1 MEEKDIVLPQKLMDE
16 LSQIGEDEKK
26 LDRLL
31 SFMQEM
37 LEGKGALHF
46 REFWEA
52 RKAVLE
58 LFKSRLHPA
67 DRVRLWTRYSELC
80 QEAKQ
85 LKELFE
91 EESSYITEQV
101 ERAIEAVE
109 EEMDEL
115 VEKAQG
121 EPEKRELSESLTL
134 HSHEKQYSELQ
145 NALTYLNSF
154 ATRLSSL
161 KKEVVH
167 ANIHP
172 KHRHRLLDR
181 LRKIGDRVYPK
192 RKEHIEEVSTLFMQ
206 DVENFIQKRFASE
219 LSTRELLD
227 VREEIKRL
235 QGLSKV
241 LTLSTKAFTTTRV
254 QLSECWENVKRVLQ
268 EHKKIQHEQK
278 ETFRKHKDELL
289 LEIEQLQKEHAEG
302 NLHEKEV
309 KKRLN
314 RISSRMRTLSLAHKD
329 VKFLKEKIADFEQ
342 EVRPKEKA
350 VSTAPDLRSKHK
362 EELMARAS
370 KLLETQV
377 APYPPLEAAR
387 GKQDTSVA
395 TKGRLSNLAKEQH
408 EVDCFSQPVCKEG
421 RGQLGFEENGDLF
434 EQFLELIDDA
444 DKIDLTNM
452 QRVELDQEL
461 VKVRDRIEEKANKE
475 ESLDLLERLKES
487 SKEQL
492 EIWRRVKGAS
502 SNDFTLEMAYSDL
515 MEKERARQKRI
526 EEEIES

>member
-1 MEEKDIVLPQKLMDE
+1 MEKKHKEERDIMLPQRLVEE
-16 LSQIGEDEKK
+16 LSLLGEDEKK
-26 LDRLL
+26 LDCLL
-31 SFMQEM
+31 SFMQET

-52 RKAVLE
+52 RKVVLE
-58 LFKSRLHPA
+58 LFKSRLHPS
-67 DRVRLWTRYSELC
+67 DRVQLWSRYSELC

-91 EESSYITEQV
+91 EESSYITEQI

-115 VEKAQG
+115 VEKAHG
-121 EPEKRELSESLTL
+121 EPEKKEFLESITL
-134 HSHEKQYSELQ
+134 HLHEQQYSELQ
-145 NALTYLNSF
+145 NELTYLNSF

-167 ANIHP
+167 ADIHP

-181 LRKIGDRVYPK
+181 LRKVGDRVYPK

-206 DVENFIQKRFASE
+206 DVESFMQKRFVEE

-235 QGLSKV
+235 QGLAKV
-241 LTLSTKAFTTTRV
+241 LTLSTKAFTKTRL
-254 QLSECWENVKRVLQ
+254 QLSECWESVKRILQ
-268 EHKKIQHEQK
+268 EHKKAQHEQR
-278 ETFRKHKDELL
+278 ETFRENRDELL
-289 LEIEQLQKEHAEG
+289 SEIEQLQKEHGEG
-302 NLHEKEV
+302 SIHEKEV
-309 KKRLN
+309 KKQLH

-350 VSTAPDLRSKHK
+350 VASSPDLRGKYK
-362 EELMARAS
+362 EELMARAG
-370 KLLETQV
+370 KLL
-377 APYPPLEAAR
+377 
-387 GKQDTSVA
+387 
-395 TKGRLSNLAKEQH
+395 KGNE
-408 EVDCFSQPVCKEG
+408 
-421 RGQLGFEENGDLF
+421 DLF
-434 EQFLELIDDA
+434 ELFEQLVDDA
-444 DKIDLTNM
+444 DKVSLTNM

-461 VKVRDRIEEKANKE
+461 VKVRDKIEEKADKE
-475 ESLDLLERLKES
+475 ESLPLLERIKKS

-492 EIWRRVKGAS
+492 EIWRRVKGSS
-502 SNDFTLEMAYSDL
+502 SNDFTLEMVYSEL
-515 MEKERARQKRI
+515 MGKERERQDRI
-526 EEEIES
+526 EEKMEEIES